1 MQKTIVKVENP
12 SFLSYD
18 EIRKKYWGKQ
28 VLMTDMQ
35 LSTNP
40 GTLVG
45 AIVQYYAENSMR
57 ELWKLRDANYGDGHG
72 DCTVRF
78 IGNINLNLYAG
89 GGDS

>member
-1 MQKTIVKVENP
+1 MQKSIVKVENP
-12 SFLSYD
+12 SFMSYD

-28 VLMTDMQ
+28 VLMTDVE

-40 GTLVG
+40 SALVG
-45 AIVQYYAENSMR
+45 AVVQYYAENSMR
-57 ELWKLRDANYGDGHG
+57 ELWKLLDSNYGDVQG

>member
-1 MQKTIVKVENP
+1 MQKAITRVENP
-12 SFLSYD
+12 SFLSYN

-35 LSTNP
+35 LSTGP
-40 GTLVG
+40 SALVG
-45 AIVQYYAENSMR
+45 AIVRYYAENSMR
-57 ELWKLRDANYGDGHG
+57 ELWKLLDSDYNDEHG

-78 IGNINLNLYAG
+78 IGDINLNLYAG